1 MNEDRWKQIVE
12 RVKDSLDVLEHE
24 TEDLDPGPGRVEFIS
39 FIGPQGKMKLERTSH
54 PRVLDKKVIGSNRIG
69 SSTSV
74 ENIYSDTEEVD
85 EVQAYKW
92 DDIKEEWEAISIEK
106 TLS

>member
-1 MNEDRWKQIVE
+1 MNEDRWKEIVE
-12 RVKDSLDVLEHE
+12 RIKDSLDVLEHE
-24 TEDLDPGPGRVEFIS
+24 TEDLEPGPGRVEFIT
-39 FIGPQGKMKLERTSH
+39 FIGSQGKMKLERTSH

-74 ENIYSDTEEVD
+74 EYIYSDTEEVD
-85 EVQAYKW
+85 EVKAYKW
-92 DDIKEEWEAISIEK
+92 DDNKEDWEPISIEQ